1 MSVERRNGLPPVLT
15 IDEENVFANYVCKMA
30 LRWMG
35 LGPSDILNLVQ
46 NFLKKRKG
54 EKNPFQHSRPSYPWY
69 YGFMARNPDKLEKRK
84 QNTP

>member
-1 MSVERRNGLPPVLT
+1 
-15 IDEENVFANYVCKMA
+15 MA

-54 EKNPFQHSRPSYPWY
+54 EKNPIQDSRPSYPWY

-84 QNTP
+84 QFTP